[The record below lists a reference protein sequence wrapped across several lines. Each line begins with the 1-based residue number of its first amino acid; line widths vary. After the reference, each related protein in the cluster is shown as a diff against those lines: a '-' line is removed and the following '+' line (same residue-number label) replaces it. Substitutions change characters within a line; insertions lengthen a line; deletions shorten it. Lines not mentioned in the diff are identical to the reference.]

1 MSARRE
7 SAPALASGAADQ
19 PAAAQLGKPVPEAN
33 GDLVYTSDTQPG
45 IRRRRSG
52 SGYCYI
58 SVNGQPIRD
67 EEILARIRKLAI
79 PPAYRNVWICARRN
93 GHLQA
98 TGYDARG
105 RKQYRYH
112 PRWREVRDQD
122 KFKRMLQFGRALP
135 RMHRRIA
142 ADLKLPGMSRDKV
155 LATIVRLLETTLIR
169 VGNEQYARDNH
180 SYGLTTLR
188 NRHVAVR
195 GDVIRFEFR
204 GKHGIRHHITVEDP
218 RAAAVVR
225 RCKEL
230 PEQEL
235 FEYIDSDGSR
245 RNVSSSDVNAY
256 LHEITGEPYTAKD
269 FRTWYATM
277 SALAELNGR
286 NFTTAREA
294 KSYVKDML
302 SSVSARL
309 GNTPAMCRKCYVHPA
324 VIDAFLAGEL
334 RDGTNLRRNQR
345 EQLLQLLRRI
355 SAPSSTV
362 QLRWVAPGRRA
373 RGNGATR
380 AVAARARTGSA
391 GATTARGRD
400 ADARN
405 AVAKGRS
412 TGARGHDDT
421 SRNPPR
427 RKRLQR
433 ASGDAARQRN
443 R

>member
-1 MSARRE
+1 MRARRE
-7 SAPALASGAADQ
+7 TALALASNAADQ

-33 GDLVYTSDTQPG
+33 GDLVYTSDMQPG

-52 SGYCYI
+52 AGYSY
-58 SVNGQPIRD
+58 VAADGRPIRD
-67 EEILARIRKLAI
+67 EETLVRIRKLAI
-79 PPAYRNVWICARRN
+79 PPAYRDVWICARRN

-122 KFKRMLQFGRALP
+122 KFKRMVQFGRALP
-135 RMHRRIA
+135 RIHRRIA

-169 VGNEQYARDNH
+169 VGNEQYVRENH

-188 NRHVAVR
+188 NRHVDVR
-195 GDVIRFEFR
+195 GDLIRFEFR

-235 FEYIDSDGSR
+235 FEYVDSDGTR
-245 RNVSSSDVNAY
+245 RNVSSSDVNIY

-294 KSYVKDML
+294 KSCVKDML
-302 SSVSARL
+302 SSVSGRL

-334 RDGTNLRRNQR
+334 RDGTSLRTNQR

-362 QLRWVAPGRRA
+362 QLHWVAPGRRA
-373 RGNGATR
+373 RAKGT
-380 AVAARARTGSA
+380 ARAATARRRNDSA
-391 GATTARGRD
+391 RAATARGRD
-400 ADARN
+400 ETT
-405 AVAKGRS
+405 RS
-412 TGARGHDDT
+412 PAT
-421 SRNPPR
+421 
-427 RKRLQR
+427 RKRVQR
-433 ASGDAARQRN
+433 ASGHAARQRN